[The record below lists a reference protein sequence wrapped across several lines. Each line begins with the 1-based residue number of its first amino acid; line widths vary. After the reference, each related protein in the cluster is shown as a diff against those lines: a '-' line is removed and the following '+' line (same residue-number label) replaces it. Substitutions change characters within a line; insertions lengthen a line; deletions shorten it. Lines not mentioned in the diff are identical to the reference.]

1 MPEAKPVRARM
12 PLLLCCRS
20 ESLKKKSSRP
30 HRATGGGWKTSPRE
44 HGLASALLCSQLP
57 RTRGEAKPHLQTCL
71 CHEARSGGATGGT
84 WRHCGGGNPALAW
97 RQGFGDEWG
106 SATTCCRGTPVA
118 TRPPR
123 GCPSLAETPTVSHAE
138 AAAASFSSSATAPV
152 PELRRAP
159 SCHRNAR
166 SWR

>member
-12 PLLLCCRS
+12 PFLLCCRS
-20 ESLKKKSSRP
+20 ESLKQAPVPTDRRGRLENQPSRARP
-30 HRATGGGWKTSPRE
+30 RLRPPLLAASQDTRRSQSPLADLPLPRGEERRRDGRHPEAARRGEPTPRLATGLWGQA
-44 HGLASALLCSQLP
+44 GLGRRVHP
-57 RTRGEAKPHLQTCL
+57 
-71 CHEARSGGATGGT
+71 
-84 WRHCGGGNPALAW
+84 
-97 RQGFGDEWG
+97 
-106 SATTCCRGTPVA
+106 
-118 TRPPR
+118 PPR
-123 GCPSLAETPTVSHAE
+123 GCPSVAETPTASHAG

>member
-1 MPEAKPVRARM
+1 MVCLPEAKPVRARM

-20 ESLKKKSSRP
+20 ESLKQAPVPTDRRGRLENQPSRARP
-30 HRATGGGWKTSPRE
+30 RLRPPLLAASQDTRRSQSPLADLPLPRGEERRRDGRHPEAARRGEPTPRLATGLWGRA
-44 HGLASALLCSQLP
+44 GLG
-57 RTRGEAKPHLQTCL
+57 RRVH
-71 CHEARSGGATGGT
+71 
-84 WRHCGGGNPALAW
+84 
-97 RQGFGDEWG
+97 
-106 SATTCCRGTPVA
+106 
-118 TRPPR
+118 PPR
-123 GCPSLAETPTVSHAE
+123 GCPSVAETPTASHAG